1 MGAIFVSYRREDS
14 QGEAR
19 ALSLELGQILGKE
32 SVFMDVDSIALGRDF
47 RQVLHERLASCDI
60 LLALIGPEWL
70 DAGDAT
76 GTRRLDSA
84 TDFVRQE
91 IAAALKRNIPVTPV
105 LVRGA
110 RMPPQEKL
118 PDDLKDLAF
127 RNGFELSHTRWE
139 SDVREMVKRL
149 NIGTPI
155 AHEEP
160 PQSTASLP
168 SARGGGGWPFGKGS
182 MIAAGVVAIAALI
195 ILWPDSRPVA
205 TRAEEPATEAPQRT
219 TSANVLEVDNLY
231 WTLSSKR
238 SVDWNA
244 AAGYCK
250 RLKVESMSGWRLPTR
265 RELRT
270 IYDPKDV
277 DAFGHRIKR
286 PFQAGL
292 GGNWIWSSDKDTES
306 SAFALDFKTGKDVSL
321 AVNFGEGAAALCVR
335 R

>member
-19 ALSLELGQILGKE
+19 ALSLELGQLLGKD
-32 SVFMDVDSIALGRDF
+32 SVFMDGDSIALGRDF

-70 DAGDAT
+70 DARDAT

-110 RMPPQEKL
+110 RMPEQEKL
-118 PDDLKDLAF
+118 PNDLKDLAF

-149 NIGTPI
+149 NIGTAI

-160 PQSTASLP
+160 PPSAAALP
-168 SARGGGGWPFGKGS
+168 VARGGGGWPFGKGT

-195 ILWPDSRPVA
+195 FLWPDSQPAA
-205 TRAEEPATEAPQRT
+205 TRAEKPAAEAPQRA
-219 TSANVLEVDNLY
+219 TSAGLFEVGNLY
-231 WTLSSKR
+231 WTLSSKQ

-244 AAGYCK
+244 AASYCK
-250 RLKVESMSGWRLPTR
+250 RLNVESKSGWRLPTR

-270 IYDPKDV
+270 IYDPGDV
-277 DAFGHRIKR
+277 DAFGHGIMR

-321 AVNFGEGAAALCVR
+321 AVNFGGGAGALCVR
-335 R
+335 Q